1 VKGAQIE
8 QVSILACVTGLA
20 LCAAWFACLAL
31 TGHAPESLAMLISAV
46 GGFELYHFGQG
57 LWTAL
62 ARRRAGGR

>member
-1 VKGAQIE
+1 
-8 QVSILACVTGLA
+8 
-20 LCAAWFACLAL
+20 
-31 TGHAPESLAMLISAV
+31 MLISAV